1 MSSQRPAQPRIFRL
15 QYGGFRRRSGDGRFA
30 VSTYEGHIKVPYA
43 GLFGLT
49 DSLTRA
55 VSTGQ
60 ISWFRIDVA
69 KPGEITI
76 EVRDQLVRWPDA
88 LSYST
93 SVTGVDFSR

>member
-1 MSSQRPAQPRIFRL
+1 M
-15 QYGGFRRRSGDGRFA
+15 
-30 VSTYEGHIKVPYA
+30 PYA